1 MAEIEFEPQ
10 FSPEEWKEYEQKR
23 AQKILDN
30 PGFDPEADYMSASL
44 KAGHLPD
51 EVVET
56 LKKSLS

>member
-1 MAEIEFEPQ
+1 MAEVEPNQ
-10 FSPEEWKEYEQKR
+10 KKIVNEQPEKVVDDHEEQYT
-23 AQKILDN
+23 
-30 PGFDPEADYMSASL
+30 EAPL

>member
-1 MAEIEFEPQ
+1 MAEVESKPQ
-10 FSPEEWKEYEQKR
+10 DAEEQP
-23 AQKILDN
+23 QKIVED
-30 PGFDPEADYMSASL
+30 DYADVPL